1 MGEVAVGIDAGG
13 TATRAIAVTASGE
26 VVGRGEAGGGN
37 PNSHPPAVA
46 AANIGAA
53 VVAALGTNQA
63 LTCVLGMAG
72 ASALSDPAVAEAFRV
87 ALAEAG
93 VERAE
98 VMTDAEVAFAAGT
111 PEPEGTV
118 LIAGTGSIAMR
129 IEDHRHAATVG
140 GFGWLLGDEG
150 SAFWLGRE
158 AVRATVREIQAGGTL
173 GPLAAAVLS
182 LAVGETDSPFNHLI
196 SAVNTDPP
204 IRLARFAPLVS
215 AHAADPAAADI
226 IERAARILADQ
237 ALAAWSGGPIVLVGT
252 VAGGDTPVGARLRD
266 MLSDHEVRT
275 AKDGVAGAAWLA
287 AREAFGPMAPHP
299 SSARVSQSG
308 MV

>member
-13 TATRAIAVTASGE
+13 TATRAIAVTASGD

-46 AANIGAA
+46 AANIGTA
-53 VVAALGTNQA
+53 VAAALGTHTA

-72 ASALSDPAVAEAFRV
+72 ASAMSDPAVAEVFRA
-87 ALAEAG
+87 ALADAG
-93 VERAE
+93 VERAD

-129 IEDHRHAATVG
+129 IENHRHAATVG

-158 AVRATVREIQAGGTL
+158 AVRATVREIQAAGPL
-173 GPLAAAVLS
+173 GPLASAVLA
-182 LAVGETDSPFNHLI
+182 LAVGPTDAPFNHLI
-196 SAVNTDPP
+196 RSVNADPP
-204 IRLARFAPLVS
+204 IHLARFAPLVS
-215 AHAADPAAADI
+215 AHANDPAAAEI
-226 IERAARILADQ
+226 IDHAARVLADQ
-237 ALAAWSGGPIVLVGT
+237 ALAAWSSGPIVLVGT
-252 VAGGDTPVGARLRD
+252 VAGGDTPVGARLRE
-266 MLSDHEVRT
+266 MLADHEVRT

-299 SSARVSQSG
+299 SNARVP
-308 MV
+308 